1 MKKNIIRVI
10 SAVLVVSLL
19 PINYSLAAKKSY
31 PKGDLKVVQTG
42 VGEVEL
48 RWSYSGKARPSNI
61 YLVLNCA
68 DYSVESCSFPSN
80 FSKDLKENYVL
91 KLNKSLRSFKIK
103 GLTSG
108 AIYDF
113 SLFSEKS
120 LSNKSK
126 IDDNVSKVEKQLS
139 APRELKAEWG
149 SNLTEAIV
157 NVTWQK
163 PVGYTGGYTL
173 DVFSTANNKLVKSY
187 KVDTNVEKFTIKDLS
202 VASNYKLVLY
212 GKEVINGVKA
222 EFSLTSIK
230 PENITGFDLVGLSES
245 SIKAIWSKPIAKNLF
260 INFLVKSETQGVL
273 RNNDKIKVSADS
285 GEYIITGLSK
295 GGSYEIEAFFS
306 NTVSDGAK
314 SSKLF
319 TVVAQPGIVT
329 SLTATPAVG
338 NSLELSWVKPE
349 SDGGLVISDYVI
361 EYKLTSSTNWS
372 THIDGVGLATSTK
385 ILDLLPG
392 SSYNIRVASVNAN
405 GVSSYNTVIAST
417 FSIPTAPLGL
427 ISTIVDVNSVN
438 LSWTAPSNNGGT
450 TITDYIV
457 EYSNDSGSNWLVF
470 NDGISVGTSSKVT
483 GLTAL
488 ATYSFRVIAV
498 NDAGRSTPSNVS
510 SSTMSTLPGAPK
522 DLLLISTTDSSVEFS
537 WSSPVDNGGREIT
550 DYTIEYSLDG
560 SGVWTTFNESVSP
573 VTRVIVTGLL
583 PAKAYLFRVKSI
595 TAAGSSQAS
604 NPTLSAT
611 TLGALPSAPINLVA
625 NSLNSQVQLSWS
637 VPVNNGGT
645 AITDYIIEQSN
656 NAGTTWV
663 LVPETV
669 STSTTYTVTG
679 LTNGSPYQF
688 RVKAVN
694 SVGTSPVSN
703 IASVNV
709 IDVPSA
715 PTNLSASLPVSTEI
729 LLTWSTPSNINGS
742 QISDYIVE
750 YSTNNGSTFT
760 AFNDGVS
767 TSTSATITGISAS
780 SNYVVR
786 VKARNLA
793 GDSAYST
800 SVTVTSQ
807 PTALIASATSSTA
820 LSLSWTTPANLYNSS
835 VLDYIVE
842 YSSNNGVNYTV
853 FNDGVSSNLSAN
865 ITGLSSGTT
874 YLVRVKAKNALG
886 VSDYSTAVS
895 TSTWGAPSAPLNVT
909 LTVTG
914 ANQLTANWDLP
925 TSLNGSNITD
935 YEIDID
941 SGSGFI
947 LENDGVST
955 VRSYVINGVTAGTFR
970 VIRVRA
976 VNSSGTSTNSLTATA
991 GIYTAPGAPT
1001 GLALQTVAGSSTQ
1014 ISASWVAPA
1023 STGGS
1028 AITDYIIEYS
1038 SDGGANYTLV
1048 NDGVNTNL
1056 SYTISGL
1063 TTNTS
1068 YVVRVR
1074 AKNAFGESSN
1084 SLTASITTLAVPTA
1098 PTGLLLT
1105 AVGSTQVN
1113 ATWSAPSNNGGAVI
1127 TDYEISYSSN
1137 GGTNYTTFNDGVSAT
1152 LAASVTG
1159 LTGNTSYI
1167 FRVRAINSVGF
1178 SSYSS
1183 TTTITTG
1190 VITPGAPTNL
1200 TLLRVN
1206 NSSTQLSASWS
1217 APTDTGGGID
1227 DYIIERST
1235 DGVTY
1240 TLVVDGVNAN
1250 TTYVIP
1256 GLTPG
1261 TTYTV
1266 RVRAKNSAGESANS
1280 VTTSA
1285 SPGPVTPAVV
1295 TGLVLTVVSSSQI
1308 NASWTAPVDNG
1319 GSNITDYIIEYSSDG
1334 GATAYSVFA
1343 DGVSTAT
1350 TANIT
1355 GLTAATSYTVR
1366 IIAVNSVGNSDPS
1379 STQVAATQS

>member
-1 MKKNIIRVI
+1 MRKNIMKVI
-10 SAVLVVSLL
+10 SAILVFSLL
-19 PINYSLAAKKSY
+19 PISTSLAAKKSY

-42 VGEVEL
+42 VGEMEL
-48 RWSYSGKARPSNI
+48 RWSYTSKSRPSNI

-68 DYSVESCSFPSN
+68 DYSVESCNFPSN
-80 FSKDLKENYVL
+80 FKKDQKDNYVL
-91 KLNKSLRSFKIK
+91 KINKSLRSFKIK
-103 GLTSG
+103 GLTPA

-113 SLFSEKS
+113 SLYSEKS
-120 LSNKSK
+120 LISKSK
-126 IDDNVSKVEKQLS
+126 IDDIVAKVEKQLS
-139 APRELKAEWG
+139 APRELKAEWS
-149 SNLTEAIV
+149 SNISETFV
-157 NVTWQK
+157 NVTWLK
-163 PVGYTGGYTL
+163 PFGYTGGYTL
-173 DVFSTANNKLVKSY
+173 DVFTAANNKLFKSY
-187 KVDTNVEKFTIKDLS
+187 KIDANLEKFTIKDLS
-202 VASNYKLVLY
+202 VASSYKFVLY

-222 EFSLTSIK
+222 EYSISSIK
-230 PENITGFDLVGLSES
+230 PESIIGFDLVGLSES
-245 SIKAIWSKPIAKNLF
+245 SIKVIWSKPLIKNLF
-260 INFLVKSETQGVL
+260 INFLVKSETQGLL
-273 RNNDKIKVSADS
+273 RLNDKIKVSADT
-285 GEYIITGLSK
+285 GEYVITGLSK
-295 GGSYEIEAFFS
+295 GGAYEIEAFLS
-306 NTVSDGAK
+306 NNIADGAK
-314 SSKLF
+314 SSKLL

-338 NSLELSWVKPE
+338 SSLELSWVKPE
-349 SDGGLVISDYVI
+349 SDGGLVISDYII

-372 THIDGVGLATSTK
+372 THLDGVSLTTSTK

-392 SSYNIRVASVNAN
+392 SSYNVRVASVNAN

-417 FSIPTAPLGL
+417 FSVPSAPVNL

-438 LSWTAPSNNGGT
+438 LTWSAPSNNGGT
-450 TITDYIV
+450 AIIDYIV
-457 EYSNDSGSNWLVF
+457 EFSNDNGSNWLVF
-470 NDGISVGTSSKVT
+470 NDGISAGVSVKVT

-488 ATYSFRVIAV
+488 ATYSFRVIAL
-498 NDAGRSTPSNVS
+498 NDAGRSTPSNVA

-550 DYTIEYSLDG
+550 DYTIEYSVDG
-560 SGVWTTFNESVSP
+560 SGVWTTFTDTVSP
-573 VTRVIVTGLL
+573 VTRVTVTGLL
-583 PAKAYLFRVKSI
+583 AAKAYLFRVKSV
-595 TAAGSSQAS
+595 TAAGSSIAS

-611 TLGALPSAPINLVA
+611 TLGGLPSAPVNLVA
-625 NSLNSQVQLSWS
+625 SSLSSQVQLSWS
-637 VPVNNGGT
+637 VPVNIGGT
-645 AITDYIIEQSN
+645 AITDYIIEQSS
-656 NAGTTWV
+656 NAGATWV

-669 STSTTYTVTG
+669 STSTSYTVTG

-703 IASVNV
+703 IASINV

-715 PTNLSASLPVSTEI
+715 PTSLSASLPVSTEI
-729 LLTWSTPSNINGS
+729 LLNWSTPANINGS

-767 TSTSATITGISAS
+767 TSTSATITGVSAS

-793 GDSAYST
+793 GDSAYSS

-807 PTALIASATSSTA
+807 PTALIASGTSSTA
-820 LSLSWTTPANLYNSS
+820 LSLSWTAPANVYNSS
-835 VLDYIVE
+835 ILDYIVE
-842 YSSNNGVNYTV
+842 YSSNNGVSYTV
-853 FNDGVSSNLSAN
+853 FNDGVSSSLSAN

-886 VSDYSTAVS
+886 VSEYSTAVS

-941 SGSGFI
+941 SGGGFI

-970 VIRVRA
+970 TIRVRA
-976 VNSSGTSTNSLTATA
+976 VNSTGTSTNSLTATA

-1014 ISASWVAPA
+1014 INASWVAPA

-1063 TTNTS
+1063 TTNTN

-1074 AKNAFGESSN
+1074 AKNASGESSN
-1084 SLTASITTLAVPTA
+1084 SLTASITTLAVPAA
-1098 PTGLLLT
+1098 PTALLLT

-1113 ATWSAPSNNGGAVI
+1113 ATWTAPANNGGAII
-1127 TDYEISYSSN
+1127 TDYEINYSSD
-1137 GGTNYTTFNDGVSAT
+1137 GGANYITFNDGVSAT

-1167 FRVRAINSVGF
+1167 FRVRAINSVGN
-1178 SSYSS
+1178 SAYSS

-1190 VITPGAPTNL
+1190 VVTPGAPTNL
-1200 TLLRVN
+1200 TLVRVA
-1206 NSSTQLSASWS
+1206 NSSTQLTASWT
-1217 APTDTGGGID
+1217 APVNTGGGID
-1227 DYIIERST
+1227 DYVIERST
-1235 DGVTY
+1235 DGVTF
-1240 TLVVDGVNAN
+1240 TTVVDGVNAN

-1261 TTYTV
+1261 TNYTV

-1280 VTTSA
+1280 STATET
-1285 SPGPVTPAVV
+1285 PGPVISGVV
-1295 TGLVLTVVSSSQI
+1295 TGLSLTVISSTQI
-1308 NASWTAPVDNG
+1308 NASWTAPADNG
-1319 GSNITDYIIEYSSDG
+1319 GSNITDYIIETSTDG
-1334 GATAYSVFA
+1334 VTFTVFA

-1355 GLTAATSYTVR
+1355 GLTPATSYTIK
-1366 IIAVNSVGNSDPS
+1366 IIAVNSVGNTS
-1379 STQVAATQS
+1379 SKNNPTQVAATQS